1 MKKRVLSLLMAV
13 TLCFSTVPM
22 TALAQEADATTE
34 QETTVPETSPE
45 PQSDVTV
52 YEADN
57 SGEDIKDIS
66 GGDAGADSAAQ
77 GTAKEKDAAVQAVQ
91 ALIDAL
97 PETVTEENAES
108 VGAQLEAIAE
118 AMDSLTEEQIAELD
132 MKRYET
138 VCAAPIQLA
147 AVQAGEH
154 THYLC
159 GGDTCNGV
167 GGHTEDSK
175 VTFEPWPFSNSLPT
189 EAGNYYLTCNVNMTI
204 DRGWQPADGTILCL
218 NGKTITVD
226 TQRPEGMQEGVRL
239 DNNKTL
245 TLCDCIGKGKFTHAE
260 KSIVNKN
267 TDVGF
272 FVLGTLNMYGGNITG
287 NTASRGAG
295 VVAAGTFNMYG
306 GSITKNMAR
315 NDMNDTGIGIG
326 GGVYVGGTFN
336 MFAGEITGNTGEKG
350 GGVYVARGTF
360 NMEGGTISGNTAVRN
375 SATTENTT
383 EFYGGGVYVAGG
395 TFNMTG
401 GEITGNTAG
410 SGSGVYVAKD
420 GCFTVS
426 GSAKVSDN
434 NDSNVYLPDGAT
446 ITIGKGGLADN
457 ARIGV
462 TTEKTP
468 AQDSFVAIATGVAD
482 GGYKTG
488 TFIDDKN
495 SGGEFRQMGDMVV
508 FANGKLHEH
517 PICGAGCEHTGD
529 EKHVVQPWRG
539 ISSLNE
545 ITADGNYYLLKS
557 VTLTKA
563 WICEHDIQLCLNGKT
578 ITRSGDSSAIEINT
592 GSSLVI
598 TDCQKTAGRITNA
611 SRNTTTARGIYDR
624 GTFTLWNG
632 IITGNTGAGGAG
644 VSVYSNSKF
653 IMNGGAIQDNEST
666 TYGGGVTVG
675 TSAEFIMN
683 GGTIS
688 NNRGTTTSIG
698 AGGVYVSSNG
708 GSVSKFTMNG
718 GTITGNTSTISGG
731 GVTVGYNGEF
741 TMNGGSITGNTSK
754 NARGGVC
761 VNKGGTFTVSGAA
774 QIRDNRKNGTAN
786 NVYLSEDQIIT
797 IGSAGLTTG
806 ENGAKIGITTEK
818 EPSVGSEVQF
828 AAGASESVDYAEIFT
843 LDLEDKDYSIFRKE
857 GNLYISAHQH
867 SWIYTAGE
875 AVITARCSK
884 CDADGGSITLDYPFY
899 LVYDRTAK
907 NSKIINN
914 GWQGLTVNENDITYK
929 TENGTPLDGT
939 PVNAGTYVAN
949 ISLEGADNKTATAS
963 LEFTIS
969 KKLLTVK
976 VDSNLCK
983 VLYGE
988 EFKFPDNA
996 VSYEGFVEGDS
1007 VENALGGKLTY
1018 DTNYEPGDNVGDE
1031 YRIVLGGLTSDN
1043 YVIEYEAGSLTV
1055 IPRTVSFSWE
1065 NTEDRT
1071 YGDGKGEI
1079 TVRVEGLR
1087 ETDDVSAVVEDAVLT
1102 AGTHTARVT
1111 GLTGYQARDYKL
1123 PDEETE
1129 RTCTYMVAKAAQTLK
1144 YKASEANIIY
1154 YEGLEYPNTLDTSGC
1169 HTAVTYISDKP
1180 EVAAV
1185 QDNGIVRIVG
1195 AGTARITATAAEGDN
1210 YNSAEAS
1217 FTLNVA
1223 KCPVIISGVRVDD
1236 KIYDGNPQTNFHIN
1250 SAEIK
1255 RGKGIVGEG
1264 SPAYGDVKIDITN
1277 ATATFE
1283 DANAGENKIVTFH
1296 GFALSGKDAGNY
1308 ELSEQPADT
1317 MAAITPAAITVTPD
1331 AGKEKTYGEKDPAL
1345 TYTYS
1350 GEISG
1355 ETPSFTGVLGRTFGE
1370 DAGSY
1375 VINKGT
1381 LALQDNG
1388 SFKAGNYTLELSGT
1402 AVNFTIN
1409 KAKPVITVES
1419 KQLVKNGNAV
1429 DITNWASFTNE
1440 DPEAKLIYELA
1451 DEYAGI
1457 TLTDNMLKA
1466 ENAASTADRF
1476 QIRVTAAAT
1485 KNFTAPEEQMITVEV
1500 VDKADAKVSITGV
1513 PDSKTKTYGDENFTL
1528 TANSIAA
1535 DKGTWSWTSTNSDIL
1550 EIVSGADTEAPVIKV
1565 KKLGEATLMA
1575 TYSSD
1580 AYYGSAD
1587 VTITVAAKTVTAEM
1601 VTDISAQEYTGS
1613 AIEPAFEVK
1622 DGSTTLIFG
1631 TDYEFSYSGNIDAG
1645 TATLT
1650 IQGRGNYTG
1659 TADKTFT
1666 ILPKSI
1672 RGAFIVLDK
1681 ENFVYD
1687 GKEQTA
1693 TIAVVALDGKTLT
1706 ADDYE
1711 IKSGNK
1717 ATDANDS
1724 IILTIKGQG
1733 NYTGTATT
1741 IWKITKIDPEL
1752 ADFQVTPAFA
1762 AGKLTLTYDGKAVSV
1777 AVKAGDNISGMG
1789 NITVKY
1795 NNSTEVPVNAG
1806 SYKVTI
1812 DVSEGS
1818 NYNAVTGMEIGTL
1831 IIEKA
1836 QAPVLEDIEENCKYT
1851 TTGEKSVSVA
1861 DLVADA
1867 TGYTLGEAV
1876 GDTGMIKDLS
1886 IDKSGVVSYTLNGT
1900 GEIGDTMTF
1909 PVSITSV
1916 NYETATVNVVI
1927 TLMEKDAQV
1936 KLVITGDTTVV
1947 YGQTLT
1953 LGTTGGSGTGTVT
1966 YHISTEL
1973 GDGAAAIEGN
1983 ILTPVK
1989 VGRISITATK
1999 AADDDYLVAVSAPVV
2014 ITITKATPT
2023 GKPAYTV
2030 ITTEGRTLTDA
2041 NLTLTGS
2048 TLSPATGTLE
2058 WVDDESN
2065 VLPGDTKVEIN
2076 QSYKWRFTPEDDNYT
2091 ILTGEVELYHVD
2103 APVIG
2108 SQPERA
2114 SVKTGEKATF
2124 KVTATGTDI
2133 TYQWMIDR
2141 NDGNGFVA
2149 VNGADSA
2156 GYTTG
2161 VTDLDCNGFKYYCVI
2176 RNAAGSVTT
2185 DIVTLTVSENII
2197 PTPSPTPEPSPTPT
2211 TTPESSPTPDRNA
2224 YKIID
2229 GADSKWTQNTDGTL
2243 AIRGDGEI
2251 AKFQSVKVDGNVID
2265 SSNYTVTEGSTIITL
2280 KADYLKTLS
2289 EGSHTFELVWT
2300 DGSASTNF
2308 TVTANT
2314 SDDKNDDDD
2323 SDDSGNTGSNHNAAD
2338 SGNTNQTLIT
2348 APKTG
2353 DLSCLW
2359 ITLFAISL
2367 AGLAGMLV
2375 RRKNNK

>member
-22 TALAQEADATTE
+22 TALAQEADTTTE

-108 VGAQLEAIAE
+108 VSAQLEAIAE

-159 GGDTCNGV
+159 GDDTCNGV

-204 DRGWQPADGTILCL
+204 HSGWEPANGTILCL

-226 TQRPEGMQEGVRL
+226 TPRPEGMQEGIWLHADR
-239 DNNKTL
+239 TL
-245 TLCDCIGKGKFTHAE
+245 TLCDCIGGGKFTHAE

-267 TDVGF
+267 TDIAIRA
-272 FVLGTLNMYGGNITG
+272 LGTFNMYGGNITG
-287 NTASRGAG
+287 NTAGTGAG

-326 GGVYVGGTFN
+326 GGVCVGGTFN

-350 GGVYVARGTF
+350 GGVYVANGTF
-360 NMEGGTISGNTAVRN
+360 NMEGGTISGNTAARN

-446 ITIGKGGLADN
+446 ITIGEEGLADN

-468 AQDSFVAIATGVAD
+468 TQNSFVAIATGVAD
-482 GGYKTG
+482 GGYKAG
-488 TFIDDKN
+488 TFIDDQK
-495 SGGEFRQMGDMVV
+495 SGYEIRQTGDMVV

-517 PICGAGCEHTGD
+517 PICGTGCEHTGD

-843 LDLEDKDYSIFRKE
+843 LDVEDKDYSIFRKE

-899 LVYDRTAK
+899 LVYDRNAK
-907 NSKIINN
+907 NSKIKNN

-929 TENGTPLDGT
+929 TENGTPLDGA

-949 ISLEGADNKTATAS
+949 ISLKGADNKTATAS
-963 LEFTIS
+963 LEFTIG
-969 KKLLTVK
+969 KGLLTVK

-996 VSYEGFVEGDS
+996 VSYEGFVDGDS
-1007 VENALGGKLTY
+1007 VENALRGELTY
-1018 DTNYEPGDNVGDE
+1018 DTNYEPGDNVGDK
-1031 YRIVLGGLTSDN
+1031 YGITLGGLTSDN
-1043 YVIEYEAGSLTV
+1043 YIIEYKAGSLTV

-1079 TVRVEGLR
+1079 TVSVEGLLG
-1087 ETDDVSAVVEDAVLT
+1087 TDDVSAVVEDAVLT
-1102 AGTHTARVT
+1102 VGTHTARVT

-1129 RTCTYMVAKAAQTLK
+1129 RTCTYTVAKAAQTLK

-1185 QDNGIVRIVG
+1185 QDNGIVLIVG

-1236 KIYDGNPQTNFHIN
+1236 KIYDGNPQTTFHID

-1283 DANAGENKIVTFH
+1283 DANAGTDKTVTFN
-1296 GFALSGKDAGNY
+1296 GFALTGAAADNY
-1308 ELSEQPADT
+1308 ILSEQPAAT
-1317 MAAITPAAITVTPD
+1317 AAITPATITVTPK
-1331 AGKEKTYGEKDPAL
+1331 AGQVKTYGENDPEL
-1345 TYTYS
+1345 TYTCS
-1350 GEISG
+1350 GAVSN
-1355 ETPSFTGVLGRTFGE
+1355 ETPSFNGALRRTFGE
-1370 DAGSY
+1370 TVGSY
-1375 VINKGT
+1375 AINLGNLELK
-1381 LALQDNG
+1381 DNTD
-1388 SFKAGNYTLELSGT
+1388 GNFRADNYKLELSNE
-1402 AVNFTIN
+1402 VINFTIN
-1409 KAKPVITVES
+1409 KATPIITVIP
-1419 KQLVKNGNAV
+1419 KTLVKNGVAV
-1429 DITNWASFTNE
+1429 DITNWASFNNT
-1440 DPEAKLIYELA
+1440 DPDAKLTYALVGSPEGISLTENNKLTAANA
-1451 DEYAGI
+1451 D
-1457 TLTDNMLKA
+1457 T
-1466 ENAASTADRF
+1466 TADSF
-1476 QIRVTAAAT
+1476 TIKVTAEAT
-1485 KNFTAPEEQMITVEV
+1485 TNFNAPTEETISVTVVLKE
-1500 VDKADAKVSITGV
+1500 DADVKIEAPVS
-1513 PDSKTKTYGDENFTL
+1513 KTYGDADFALKAT
-1528 TANSIAA
+1528 TIAT
-1535 DKGTWSWTSTNSDIL
+1535 DNGVWNWTSSNESIL
-1550 EIVSGADTEAPVIKV
+1550 QIVSGGDTATPVIRVRKADADGAA
-1565 KKLGEATLMA
+1565 LTA
-1575 TYSSD
+1575 TYTSD
-1580 AYYGSAD
+1580 AYYGTAS
-1587 VTITVAAKTVTAEM
+1587 VTIKVDPKAIAGDM
-1601 VTDISAQEYTGS
+1601 ISEIPAQEYTGS
-1613 AIEPAFEVK
+1613 EIKPAPEVK
-1622 DGSTTLIFG
+1622 DGGKTLTPGGDFDF
-1631 TDYEFSYSGNIDAG
+1631 DYSANTDAG
-1645 TATLT
+1645 EATLT
-1650 IQGRGNYTG
+1650 ITGKGNYTG
-1659 TADKTFT
+1659 TAEKKFT
-1666 ILPKSI
+1666 ISRKDI
-1672 RGAFIVLDK
+1672 KGANIVLVSDSFTYNG
-1681 ENFVYD
+1681 E
-1687 GKEQTA
+1687 EQTVE
-1693 TIAVVALDGKTLT
+1693 IASVTLPDGTDLNGNYKII
-1706 ADDYE
+1706 DN
-1711 IKSGNK
+1711 SNK
-1717 ATDANDS
+1717 ATDAAKE
-1724 IILTIKGQG
+1724 IILTIEGTG
-1733 NYTGTATT
+1733 NYTGTAATV
-1741 IWKITKIDPEL
+1741 WEITRIDPKLEDFDVAPDL
-1752 ADFQVTPAFA
+1752 TAD
-1762 AGKLTLTYDGKAVSV
+1762 LTYNGEARIVTV
-1777 AVKAGDNISGMG
+1777 TTKAGIRGMG
-1789 NITVKY
+1789 AITVKY
-1795 NNSTEVPVNAG
+1795 NGSTETPVNAG
-1806 SYKVTI
+1806 SYAITI
-1812 DVSEGS
+1812 DIGEGG
-1818 NYNAVTGMEIGTL
+1818 NYKAATGIAAGTL
-1831 IIEKA
+1831 TIQKA
-1836 QAPVLEDIEENCKYT
+1836 AAPTLAEILGSHEYA
-1851 TTGEKSVSVA
+1851 TTGEQTISTA
-1861 DLVADA
+1861 ALVADA
-1867 TGYTLGEAV
+1867 TGYALGE
-1876 GDTGMIKDLS
+1876 IPENE
-1886 IDKSGVVSYTLNGT
+1886 IVSQVSVSADGALKYTLT
-1900 GEIGDTMTF
+1900 GKAAAGSAVTI
-1909 PVSITSV
+1909 PVTITSA
-1916 NYETATVNVVI
+1916 NYEDATVN
-1927 TLMEKDAQV
+1927 
-1936 KLVITGDTTVV
+1936 
-1947 YGQTLT
+1947 
-1953 LGTTGGSGTGTVT
+1953 
-1966 YHISTEL
+1966 
-1973 GDGAAAIEGN
+1973 
-1983 ILTPVK
+1983 
-1989 VGRISITATK
+1989 
-1999 AADDDYLVAVSAPVV
+1999 VV

-2023 GKPAYTV
+2023 GEPGYNEIHDSSK
-2030 ITTEGRTLTDA
+2030 TLADA
-2041 NLTLTGS
+2041 GLELINS
-2048 TLSPATGTLE
+2048 TLNPKEGTLE
-2058 WVDDESN
+2058 WIDSKGN
-2065 VLPGDTKVEIN
+2065 VLPSDTKMEEGKKYI
-2076 QSYKWRFTPEDDNYT
+2076 WRFTPADPNYG
-2091 ILTGEVELYHVD
+2091 ILTGEVELY
-2103 APVIG
+2103 APY
-2108 SQPERA
+2108 R
-2114 SVKTGEKATF
+2114 
-2124 KVTATGTDI
+2124 
-2133 TYQWMIDR
+2133 
-2141 NDGNGFVA
+2141 
-2149 VNGADSA
+2149 
-2156 GYTTG
+2156 
-2161 VTDLDCNGFKYYCVI
+2161 
-2176 RNAAGSVTT
+2176 
-2185 DIVTLTVSENII
+2185 
-2197 PTPSPTPEPSPTPT
+2197 
-2211 TTPESSPTPDRNA
+2211 
-2224 YKIID
+2224 IID
-2229 GADSKWTQNTDGTL
+2229 GADSSWTQDTSGSI
-2243 AIRGDGEI
+2243 AIRGNGEF
-2251 AKFQSVKVDGNVID
+2251 AKFRSVKVDGNLVD
-2265 SSNYTVTEGSTIITL
+2265 PSNYTVTEGSTIITL

-2353 DLSCLW
+2353 DLSGLW